1 VLLLLLAEAGFNNM
15 ERYHAVLRM
24 SHDRTH
30 VEIRNAEVHRELIE
44 ITEEMRSAMQ
54 VAFEADA
61 KQFAVDEKPPI
72 DDRRNNFRPY
82 DQRQR
87 FFVDVSKDSF
97 LEEKHPARII
107 DLVVEGLDLS
117 EVYGQYSDEGNRPYQ
132 FRVITSSGQVFPAC
146 YYAVADRLRSN
157 I

>member
-1 VLLLLLAEAGFNNM
+1 M
-15 ERYHAVLRM
+15 
-24 SHDRTH
+24 
-30 VEIRNAEVHRELIE
+30 
-44 ITEEMRSAMQ
+44 
-54 VAFEADA
+54 
-61 KQFAVDEKPPI
+61 I

-117 EVYGQYSDEGNRPYQ
+117 NLYEQYSDEGNPL
-132 FRVITSSGQVFPAC
+132 IT
-146 YYAVADRLRSN
+146 R
-157 I
+157 